1 MKIVEVGFRI
11 GRGDGEWANYRVER
25 ILKMDLP
32 YGQKEL
38 GDKELKEIKQ
48 YATMLAN
55 REQAIIR
62 CEFEDGKVLIYDPTK
77 WKKR

>member
-11 GRGDGEWANYRVER
+11 GSGDGEWANYRVER

-48 YATMLAN
+48 YATILAN
-55 REQAIIR
+55 
-62 CEFEDGKVLIYDPTK
+62 
-77 WKKR
+77 